1 VLEVR
6 KICKAYGNKQVLQDL
21 SFAINAGEVYGLL
34 GPNGA
39 GKTTTISILCG
50 LLQAD
55 RGDVIW
61 HDNSDN
67 YNHQDQNGRTDPQ
80 LTKSSPLS
88 LLSSQSNFR
97 SWRSLIGIAPQENI
111 FYKNLTCAENLTF
124 FGKLYGLGDGLSRQR
139 AAHCLELVGL
149 SDRAATIAEKL
160 SGGMQRRLSMAI
172 ALVHQPLLVILDE
185 PSTGLDIEARYEV
198 WELIRKLSS
207 QDTAVLLTTH
217 MLDEAER
224 LCQRI
229 GIIKQGRL
237 LAEGSLQELRG
248 YVPAQEIAIVQ
259 TPYEDLAIAR
269 SLELGFGYR
278 HYGKDLALLL
288 PRSMELKEILECFDG
303 IAIDSLLRQPV
314 RLENIYIEITQPQAK
329 QSLQKNDNP
338 KAVLLS

>member
-1 VLEVR
+1 MLEVR

-55 RGDVIW
+55 RGEVIW
-61 HDNSDN
+61 HDSYDRQGQDERINSAFTN
-67 YNHQDQNGRTDPQ
+67 
-80 LTKSSPLS
+80 SSRN
-88 LLSSQSNFR
+88 SSRLNLAHSK

-111 FYKNLTCAENLTF
+111 FYKNLTCAENLIF
-124 FGKLYGLGDGLSRQR
+124 FGKLYGLGDRLSRQR
-139 AAHCLELVGL
+139 AAYCLDLVGL
-149 SDRAATIAEKL
+149 GDRAPSIAEKL

-172 ALVHQPLLVILDE
+172 ALVHQPQLVILDE
-185 PSTGLDIEARYEV
+185 PTTGLDIEARYEI

-207 QDTAVLLTTH
+207 QDTAILLTTH

-229 GIIKQGRL
+229 GIIKQGQL
-237 LAEGSLQELRG
+237 LAEGSMEELRG

-259 TPYEDLAIAR
+259 TPFEDLAIAR
-269 SLELGFGYR
+269 SIELGFAYR
-278 HYGKDLALLL
+278 HYGKDLAILL
-288 PRSMELKEILECFDG
+288 PRAMELKEILAHFDG
-303 IAIDSLLRQPV
+303 IAIDSLMRQPV
-314 RLENIYIEITQPQAK
+314 RLENIYIEITQAK
-329 QSLQKNDNP
+329 AKLSLQKDDEP
-338 KAVLLS
+338 KALLLM